1 MPRFKSFQHP
11 ERTALFRLFETF
23 PAERAKF
30 EQYLHTV
37 LDDQVGRRL
46 LKHPIF
52 SGMPSQ
58 CLKRVTLLLERKVS
72 HPQSLIFEEGEVG
85 SSMVVFN
92 VGKADILFRGT
103 QVSMLWAGKSFGA
116 AQMMGVVQHYH
127 ATVRTK
133 TMCGWDDLLFFQ
145 WFSTEVKTE
154 FVVLFHL
161 QDPRLSISSRLLQQV
176 KQCKTPCVKLC
187 QNVQHTGLLYSAIAS
202 DIVSSWMPELW
213 LCWFRFR
220 WQNLIWPRYRL
231 TMVRQWEGIIDYEY
245 MMCCFCRDHV
255 PRSRFD
261 ADTATLQFTDLARTE
276 TTMDWYLEAKSE
288 DGISAGKWW
297 GANGGNDG
305 KFVCNG
311 MDSVQYEIIWM

>member
-231 TMVRQWEGIIDYEY
+231 TMVRQWEGIRHSEVSWIDHLNRLWIYDVLFLSWPRAQVTFW
-245 MMCCFCRDHV
+245 CWHSNASVHWPRPDRNDHGLI
-255 PRSRFD
+255 PWSKERGWHISR
-261 ADTATLQFTDLARTE
+261 QMVR
-276 TTMDWYLEAKSE
+276 
-288 DGISAGKWW
+288 G
-297 GANGGNDG
+297 
-305 KFVCNG
+305 
-311 MDSVQYEIIWM
+311 

>member
-1 MPRFKSFQHP
+1 MHP

-92 VGKADILFRGT
+92 VGKADILIRGT

-133 TMCGWDDLLFFQ
+133 TMCGWVDLLLFPV
-145 WFSTEVKTE
+145 FSN
-154 FVVLFHL
+154 
-161 QDPRLSISSRLLQQV
+161 
-176 KQCKTPCVKLC
+176 C
-187 QNVQHTGLLYSAIAS
+187 QNKVTVRSL
-202 DIVSSWMPELW
+202 SS
-213 LCWFRFR
+213 
-220 WQNLIWPRYRL
+220 
-231 TMVRQWEGIIDYEY
+231 
-245 MMCCFCRDHV
+245 
-255 PRSRFD
+255 PRSAVSILYR
-261 ADTATLQFTDLARTE
+261 
-276 TTMDWYLEAKSE
+276 Y
-288 DGISAGKWW
+288 
-297 GANGGNDG
+297 
-305 KFVCNG
+305 V
-311 MDSVQYEIIWM
+311 

>member
-1 MPRFKSFQHP
+1 MFDYTCICSIFSIFGLNLSEVIYGLPRFKSFQHP

-133 TMCGWDDLLFFQ
+133 TMCGWDDLLF
-145 WFSTEVKTE
+145 
-154 FVVLFHL
+154 
-161 QDPRLSISSRLLQQV
+161 SSVFPLKS
-176 KQCKTPCVKLC
+176 KQ
-187 QNVQHTGLLYSAIAS
+187 
-202 DIVSSWMPELW
+202 SS
-213 LCWFRFR
+213 
-220 WQNLIWPRYRL
+220 
-231 TMVRQWEGIIDYEY
+231 
-245 MMCCFCRDHV
+245 
-255 PRSRFD
+255 
-261 ADTATLQFTDLARTE
+261 
-276 TTMDWYLEAKSE
+276 
-288 DGISAGKWW
+288 
-297 GANGGNDG
+297 
-305 KFVCNG
+305 
-311 MDSVQYEIIWM
+311 